1 MSGGG
6 VTVSLDDL
14 DYVESPAPPLP
25 DEKETPEESAQTVK
39 SPQTEE
45 IRADLSAAM
54 RLTRTRSLRKRI
66 FVLPFAN
73 GSDYTDRPYGEIVTR
88 KLVERLETSGQVLV
102 LDDHLLHRAKQ
113 LRRLFT
119 WRVELL
125 YNHL

>member
-6 VTVSLDDL
+6 ATVPLDDL

-66 FVLPFAN
+66 FVLMGRSSREN
-73 GSDYTDRPYGEIVTR
+73 SWRGW
-88 KLVERLETSGQVLV
+88 
-102 LDDHLLHRAKQ
+102 
-113 LRRLFT
+113 RRVA
-119 WRVELL
+119 RS
-125 YNHL
+125 